1 MAVPLLL
8 TQEIENYH
16 IRIEEYNI
24 MSTLTIDTMKT
35 IKTLNNIA
43 ESGLKV
49 FNTDNFTIDNDS
61 ENPDAIVVRSFNMHS
76 IEFGNNVK
84 AIARAGAGVNN
95 IPVEKCTEQGIV
107 VFNTPGANA
116 NAVKEMVLTTLMA
129 SSRNL
134 FDGIVW
140 TKGLE
145 DQGDQIPKLVEAGKK
160 QFVGKEIK
168 GKTLGVIGLGAIGAL
183 VANDA
188 LDLDMDVIGFDPF
201 ISVDTAW
208 NLSRNVQRAMTI
220 EQLFANSDYI
230 TVHVPFTP
238 DTKGMFNEATFS
250 IMKPGVHILNFSRGE
265 LVNESDM
272 AAALESGQVGK
283 YITDFPNENVLK
295 MKNAIP
301 IPHLGASTQESEEN
315 CAIMAARQVKEFLE
329 TGNIKNSVNF
339 PNASLPYTGKRR
351 VAVFHKNVPNMVGQ
365 ITLAISSYN
374 LNIADM
380 INRSRGDYAYTMIDI
395 DNKVNG
401 DIIPDLVE
409 KISQIEGLVTA
420 RVF

>member
-1 MAVPLLL
+1 
-8 TQEIENYH
+8 
-16 IRIEEYNI
+16 
-24 MSTLTIDTMKT
+24 MSTLVIDNVKT

-49 FNTDNFTIDNDS
+49 FNKGNFSIDNDS

-76 IEFGNNVK
+76 LDFSDNLK

-95 IPVEKCTEQGIV
+95 IPVDKCTDQGIV

-116 NAVKEMVLTTLMA
+116 NAVKEMVLTSLIS

-134 FDGIVW
+134 FAGVAW
-140 TKGLE
+140 TKTLE
-145 DQGDQIPKLVEAGKK
+145 GEGDQVPKLVEAGKK

-168 GKTLGVIGLGAIGAL
+168 GKTLGIIGLGAIGAL

-220 EQLFANSDYI
+220 EQLFAESDYI
-230 TVHVPFTP
+230 TVHVPLTN
-238 DTKGMFNEATFS
+238 DTKGMFNQNTFS

-265 LVNESDM
+265 LVNEVDM
-272 AAALESGQVGK
+272 AVALEEGTVGR
-283 YITDFPNENVLK
+283 YITDFPNETVLK
-295 MKNAIP
+295 MKNTIS
-301 IPHLGASTQESEEN
+301 IPHLGASTAESEEN

-339 PNASLPYTGKRR
+339 PNAELPYTGKRR
-351 VAVFHKNVPNMVGQ
+351 VAAFHKNIPNMVGQ
-365 ITLAISSYN
+365 ITSAISSYN

-380 INRSRGDYAYTMIDI
+380 VNRSRNGYAYTMIDI
-395 DNKVNG
+395 ENEVNG
-401 DIIPDLVE
+401 DIIPGLVE
-409 KISQIEGLVTA
+409 KINQIEGIVTA
-420 RVF
+420 RII

>member
-1 MAVPLLL
+1 
-8 TQEIENYH
+8 
-16 IRIEEYNI
+16 
-24 MSTLTIDTMKT
+24 
-35 IKTLNNIA
+35 
-43 ESGLKV
+43 
-49 FNTDNFTIDNDS
+49 
-61 ENPDAIVVRSFNMHS
+61 
-76 IEFGNNVK
+76 
-84 AIARAGAGVNN
+84 
-95 IPVEKCTEQGIV
+95 
-107 VFNTPGANA
+107 
-116 NAVKEMVLTTLMA
+116 
-129 SSRNL
+129 
-134 FDGIVW
+134 
-140 TKGLE
+140 
-145 DQGDQIPKLVEAGKK
+145 
-160 QFVGKEIK
+160 
-168 GKTLGVIGLGAIGAL
+168 LGVIGLGAIGAL

-230 TVHVPFTP
+230 TVHVPFTN
-238 DTKGMFNEATFS
+238 DTRGMFNEATFS

-265 LVNESDM
+265 LVNETDM

-295 MKNAIP
+295 MKNAVP

-351 VAVFHKNVPNMVGQ
+351 VAAFHKNVPNMVGQ

-401 DIIPDLVE
+401 DTIPGLVE

>member
-1 MAVPLLL
+1 
-8 TQEIENYH
+8 
-16 IRIEEYNI
+16 
-24 MSTLTIDTMKT
+24 MSTLTLDKVKT

-43 ESGLKV
+43 ESGLNV
-49 FNTDNFTIDNDS
+49 FNNESYSINDDS
-61 ENPDAIVVRSFNMHS
+61 ENPEAILVRSFNMHDMNFDKNL
-76 IEFGNNVK
+76 I

-95 IPVEKCTEQGIV
+95 IPVDKCTEQGIV

-116 NAVKEMVLTTLMA
+116 NAVKEMILTVLMA

-134 FDGIVW
+134 FDGVSW
-140 TKGLE
+140 TKTLIG
-145 DQGDQIPKLVEAGKK
+145 QGEEVPKLVEAGKK

-188 LDLDMDVIGFDPF
+188 LALDMDVIGFDPF

-208 NLSRNVQRAMTI
+208 SLSRNVQRAMTI

-230 TVHVPFTP
+230 TVHVPLTP
-238 DTKGMFNEATFS
+238 DTKDMFNQATFG

-265 LVNESDM
+265 LVNEADM
-272 AAALESGQVGK
+272 EAALESGVVGH

-295 MKNAIP
+295 MKNTISV
-301 IPHLGASTQESEEN
+301 PHLGASTGESEEN
-315 CAIMAARQVKEFLE
+315 CAIMAARQVKELLE

-339 PNASLPYTGKRR
+339 PNATLPYTGKKR

-365 ITLAISSYN
+365 LTSALSNYN

-380 INRSRGDYAYTMIDI
+380 INRSRGNFAYTMIDI
-395 DNKVNG
+395 EDKVNG
-401 DIIPDLVE
+401 DVIPGLE
-409 KISQIEGLVTA
+409 QKISAIEGIVTA
-420 RVF
+420 RII